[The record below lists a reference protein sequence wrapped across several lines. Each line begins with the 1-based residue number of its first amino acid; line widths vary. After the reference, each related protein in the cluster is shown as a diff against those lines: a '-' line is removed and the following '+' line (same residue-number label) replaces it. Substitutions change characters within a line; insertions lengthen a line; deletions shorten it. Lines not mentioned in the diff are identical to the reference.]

1 MSRGRGRDPSMQAM
15 LTQIELMSRP
25 HVIVDL
31 HNPEI
36 NRMVQE
42 FRRPKAKWERPLQHK
57 WVQPYDLQDVTDK
70 YAEAWSPMEL
80 FD

>member
-1 MSRGRGRDPSMQAM
+1 MRRERDISMQAM

-31 HNPEI
+31 HNPVI
-36 NRMVQE
+36 HNMVQE

-57 WVQPYDLQDVTDK
+57 WSQPPELHDAPDRY
-70 YAEAWSPMEL
+70 L

>member
-1 MSRGRGRDPSMQAM
+1 MRRERDISMQAM

-31 HNPEI
+31 HNPVI
-36 NRMVQE
+36 HRMVQE

-57 WVQPYDLQDVTDK
+57 WSQPPELHDAPDR
-70 YAEAWSPMEL
+70 YADAWSPMEL

>member
-1 MSRGRGRDPSMQAM
+1 MRSRGRDPSMHAM
-15 LTQIELMSRP
+15 LVQIELMSKP

-31 HNPEI
+31 HNPVI
-36 NRMVQE
+36 HKMVQE

-57 WVQPYDLQDVTDK
+57 WSQPPELRDAPDR
-70 YAEAWSPMEL
+70 YADAWSPMEL

>member
-1 MSRGRGRDPSMQAM
+1 MSRRRDPSMQAM
-15 LTQIELMSRP
+15 IVQIELMARP

-31 HNPEI
+31 HNPVI
-36 NRMVQE
+36 HRMVQE

-57 WVQPYDLQDVTDK
+57 WSQPHDLQDVPDR
-70 YAEAWSPMEL
+70 YAEPWSPMEL

>member
-1 MSRGRGRDPSMQAM
+1 MQAM

-31 HNPEI
+31 HNPVI
-36 NRMVQE
+36 HKMVQE

-57 WVQPYDLQDVTDK
+57 WSQPPELHDATGR
-70 YAEAWSPMEL
+70 YADEWSPMEL

>member
-1 MSRGRGRDPSMQAM
+1 MNRRGDTSMQAM

-31 HNPEI
+31 HNPVI
-36 NRMVQE
+36 RKMVQE

-57 WVQPYDLQDVTDK
+57 WSQPPELHDAPDR
-70 YAEAWSPMEL
+70 YADAWSPMEL

>member
-1 MSRGRGRDPSMQAM
+1 MRSRGRDPSMHAM
-15 LTQIELMSRP
+15 LVQIELMSKP

-36 NRMVQE
+36 HRMVQE

-57 WVQPYDLQDVTDK
+57 WSQPPELHDAPDR
-70 YAEAWSPMEL
+70 YADAWSPMEL

>member
-1 MSRGRGRDPSMQAM
+1 MSRSRDLSMQAM
-15 LTQIELMSRP
+15 ITQIELMSRP

-31 HNPEI
+31 HNPVI
-36 NRMVQE
+36 HRMVQE

-57 WVQPYDLQDVTDK
+57 WSQPPELHDAPDR
-70 YAEAWSPMEL
+70 YADAWSPMEL

>member
-1 MSRGRGRDPSMQAM
+1 MSRSRDLSMQAM
-15 LTQIELMSRP
+15 ITQIELMSRP

-36 NRMVQE
+36 HRMVQE

-57 WVQPYDLQDVTDK
+57 WSQPPELHDAPDR
-70 YAEAWSPMEL
+70 YADAWSPMEL

>member
-1 MSRGRGRDPSMQAM
+1 MSRSRDLSMQAM
-15 LTQIELMSRP
+15 LTQIELMSKP

-31 HNPEI
+31 HNPVI
-36 NRMVQE
+36 HRMVQE

-57 WVQPYDLQDVTDK
+57 WSQPPELHDAPDRYADV
-70 YAEAWSPMEL
+70 WSPMEL

>member
-1 MSRGRGRDPSMQAM
+1 MRRERDISMQAM

-31 HNPEI
+31 HNPVI
-36 NRMVQE
+36 HNMVQE

-57 WVQPYDLQDVTDK
+57 WSQPPELHDAPDR
-70 YAEAWSPMEL
+70 YADAWSPMEL

>member
-1 MSRGRGRDPSMQAM
+1 MRSRGRDPSMHAM
-15 LTQIELMSRP
+15 LVQIELISKP

-36 NRMVQE
+36 HRMVQE

-57 WVQPYDLQDVTDK
+57 WSQPPELHDASDR
-70 YAEAWSPMEL
+70 YADAWSPMEL

>member
-1 MSRGRGRDPSMQAM
+1 MSRERDISMQAM

-36 NRMVQE
+36 HRMVQE

-57 WVQPYDLQDVTDK
+57 WSQPPELHDAPDR
-70 YAEAWSPMEL
+70 YADAWSPIEL

>member
-1 MSRGRGRDPSMQAM
+1 MRSRGRDPSMQAM
-15 LTQIELMSRP
+15 LTQIELMSKP

-31 HNPEI
+31 HNPVI
-36 NRMVQE
+36 HRMVQE

-57 WVQPYDLQDVTDK
+57 WSQPPELHDAPDR
-70 YAEAWSPMEL
+70 YADAWRPMEL

>member
-1 MSRGRGRDPSMQAM
+1 MRSRGRDPSMHAM
-15 LTQIELMSRP
+15 LTQIELMSKP

-36 NRMVQE
+36 HRMVQE

-57 WVQPYDLQDVTDK
+57 WSQPPELHDAPDR
-70 YAEAWSPMEL
+70 YADAWRPMEL

>member
-1 MSRGRGRDPSMQAM
+1 MSRRRDHSMQAM
-15 LTQIELMSRP
+15 LTQIELMSKP

-31 HNPEI
+31 HNPVI
-36 NRMVQE
+36 HRMVQE

-57 WVQPYDLQDVTDK
+57 WSQPHDLQDVQDR

>member
-1 MSRGRGRDPSMQAM
+1 MHAM

-36 NRMVQE
+36 HRMVQE

-57 WVQPYDLQDVTDK
+57 WVQPYDLQDVADK
-70 YAEAWSPMEL
+70 YAEAWRPMEL

>member
-1 MSRGRGRDPSMQAM
+1 MRSRGRDPSMHAM
-15 LTQIELMSRP
+15 LVQIELMSKP

-31 HNPEI
+31 HDPEI
-36 NRMVQE
+36 HRMVQE

-57 WVQPYDLQDVTDK
+57 WSQPPELHDAPDR
-70 YAEAWSPMEL
+70 YADTWSPMGL

>member
-1 MSRGRGRDPSMQAM
+1 MRSRGCDPSMHAM
-15 LTQIELMSRP
+15 LTQIELMSKP
-25 HVIVDL
+25 HIIVDL

-36 NRMVQE
+36 RRMVQE

-57 WVQPYDLQDVTDK
+57 WSQPPELRDASDR
-70 YAEAWSPMEL
+70 YADAWSPMEL

>member
-1 MSRGRGRDPSMQAM
+1 MSRSRDLSMQAM
-15 LTQIELMSRP
+15 LTQIDLMSRP

-36 NRMVQE
+36 HRMVQE

-57 WVQPYDLQDVTDK
+57 WSQPPELHDAPDR
-70 YAEAWSPMEL
+70 YADAWSPMEL

>member
-1 MSRGRGRDPSMQAM
+1 MRSSGRDPSMHAM
-15 LTQIELMSRP
+15 LTQIELMSKP

-36 NRMVQE
+36 HRMVQE

-57 WVQPYDLQDVTDK
+57 WSQPPELHDAPDR
-70 YAEAWSPMEL
+70 YADAWRPMEL

>member
-1 MSRGRGRDPSMQAM
+1 MSRRRDNSMQAM
-15 LTQIELMSRP
+15 LTQIELMSKP

-31 HNPEI
+31 HNPVI
-36 NRMVQE
+36 HRMVQE

-57 WVQPYDLQDVTDK
+57 WSQPPELHDAPDR
-70 YAEAWSPMEL
+70 YADAWSPMEL

>member
-1 MSRGRGRDPSMQAM
+1 MSWSRDLSMQAM
-15 LTQIELMSRP
+15 ITQIELMSRP

-31 HNPEI
+31 HNPVI
-36 NRMVQE
+36 HRMVQE

-57 WVQPYDLQDVTDK
+57 WSQPPELHDAPDR
-70 YAEAWSPMEL
+70 YADAWSPMEL

>member
-1 MSRGRGRDPSMQAM
+1 MSRERDISMQAM
-15 LTQIELMSRP
+15 LTQIGLMSRP

-36 NRMVQE
+36 RRMVQE

-57 WVQPYDLQDVTDK
+57 WVQPYDLQDVTGR

>member
-1 MSRGRGRDPSMQAM
+1 MRSRGRDPSMQAM

-31 HNPEI
+31 HNPVI
-36 NRMVQE
+36 HRMVQE

-57 WVQPYDLQDVTDK
+57 WSQPPELHDAPDR
-70 YAEAWSPMEL
+70 YADAWSPMEL

>member
-1 MSRGRGRDPSMQAM
+1 MRRERDISMQAM

-31 HNPEI
+31 HNPVI
-36 NRMVQE
+36 H
-42 FRRPKAKWERPLQHK
+42 WS
-57 WVQPYDLQDVTDK
+57 QPPELHDAPDR
-70 YAEAWSPMEL
+70 YADAWSPMEL

>member
-1 MSRGRGRDPSMQAM
+1 MRSRGRDPSMHAM
-15 LTQIELMSRP
+15 LVQIELMSKP

-36 NRMVQE
+36 HRMVQE

-57 WVQPYDLQDVTDK
+57 WAQPHDLQDVTDR

>member
-1 MSRGRGRDPSMQAM
+1 MRSRGRDPSMHAM
-15 LTQIELMSRP
+15 LVQIELMSKP

-36 NRMVQE
+36 HRMVQE

-57 WVQPYDLQDVTDK
+57 WSQPPELHDAPDR
-70 YAEAWSPMEL
+70 YADAWRPMEL

>member
-1 MSRGRGRDPSMQAM
+1 MRSRRRDPSIQAM
-15 LTQIELMSRP
+15 LTQIELMSKP

-31 HNPEI
+31 HNPVI
-36 NRMVQE
+36 HRMVQE

-57 WVQPYDLQDVTDK
+57 WSQPPELHDAPDR
-70 YAEAWSPMEL
+70 YADAWSPMEL

>member
-31 HNPEI
+31 HNPVI
-36 NRMVQE
+36 NKMVQE

>member
-1 MSRGRGRDPSMQAM
+1 MRSRGRDPSMHAM
-15 LTQIELMSRP
+15 LVQIELMSKP

-31 HNPEI
+31 HNPVI
-36 NRMVQE
+36 HKMVQE

-57 WVQPYDLQDVTDK
+57 WSQPPELHDAPDR
-70 YAEAWSPMEL
+70 YADAWSPMEL